1 MWVVQTRS
9 EINRWHRL
17 DSAPRGLGHDYTLF
31 RLFERVCSTSS
42 PPADVVAMSLLVF
55 VTAADTA
62 LAEGGAAGSAAEFAA
77 SIEKQ
82 SAGIAGFAKVLGIQA
97 ATTE

>member
-1 MWVVQTRS
+1 
-9 EINRWHRL
+9 
-17 DSAPRGLGHDYTLF
+17 
-31 RLFERVCSTSS
+31 
-42 PPADVVAMSLLVF
+42 MSLLVF

-77 SIEKQ
+77 SIEKP

>member
-1 MWVVQTRS
+1 
-9 EINRWHRL
+9 
-17 DSAPRGLGHDYTLF
+17 
-31 RLFERVCSTSS
+31 
-42 PPADVVAMSLLVF
+42 MSLLVF